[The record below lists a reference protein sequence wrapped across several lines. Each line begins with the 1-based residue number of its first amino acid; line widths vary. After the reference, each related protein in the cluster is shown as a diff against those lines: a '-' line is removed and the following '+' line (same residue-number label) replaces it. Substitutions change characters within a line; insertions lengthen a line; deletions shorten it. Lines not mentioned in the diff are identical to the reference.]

1 MLQAQGNIEEWE
13 AVGEIG
19 GAVQRV
25 DIPAIRALQSGTG
38 SLFAKDAMLWKLLA
52 EPLYDELFRCSIS
65 FCNQVDIAFIL
76 RGHAA
81 LEVAPKQFTGL

>member
-1 MLQAQGNIEEWE
+1 MLQAERDIEKRE

-25 DIPAIRALQSGTG
+25 DIPAIRTLQSGAG
-38 SLFAKDAMLWKLLA
+38 SFFPKDSMIGKLLA
-52 EPLYDELFRCSIS
+52 EPLPDQLFRCSIG
-65 FCNQVDIAFIL
+65 FCNQVDVAFVL

-81 LEVAPKQFTGL
+81 LEVAAKQFTGF